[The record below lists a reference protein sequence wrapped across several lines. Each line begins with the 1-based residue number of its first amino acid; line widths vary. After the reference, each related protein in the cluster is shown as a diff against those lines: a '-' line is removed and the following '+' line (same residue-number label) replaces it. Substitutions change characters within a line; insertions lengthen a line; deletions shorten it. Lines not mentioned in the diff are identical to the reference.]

1 MGQASMLRSAARP
14 DWPDSLLIFPA
25 TPQQGD
31 KTMDKQKNERLL
43 QRFEPGRREAMR
55 KILGGAALYSAPVVT
70 SFSMNSLGGA
80 AQAAPAYCANQTGG
94 CATPVPTLSE
104 EKQVG
109 LMALLAAAGAYLLH
123 RGR

>member
-1 MGQASMLRSAARP
+1 
-14 DWPDSLLIFPA
+14 
-25 TPQQGD
+25 
-31 KTMDKQKNERLL
+31 MDKQKNERLL

-70 SFSMNSLGGA
+70 SFSMSSLGGE
-80 AQAAPAYCANQTGG
+80 AQAQSFCANQTGG
-94 CATPVPTLSE
+94 CATPVPALSE